1 MKDWDF
7 GYFGKG
13 VDGYAHYKQA
23 FDRNFSQKDST
34 SKPTAR
40 PAAPDEGKP
49 EQKPKGNSWVG
60 ILGLWA
66 VAFLL
71 FCLLLAFPQN

>member
-1 MKDWDF
+1 MRDWDF

-23 FDRNFSQKDST
+23 FDRNFSKKNPT
-34 SKPTAR
+34 TKP
-40 PAAPDEGKP
+40 APDESKSG
-49 EQKPKGNSWVG
+49 QKPKGNSWTG